1 MMINLNCLVNLIAIR
16 VKAAIFNGLDDV
28 TQKHCDQFFVR
39 ISGLIIK
46 NCNLTIFINCVFYS
60 TFRIRKVRIS

>member
-1 MMINLNCLVNLIAIR
+1 MMINLNCLVNLIAIK

-46 NCNLTIFINCVFYS
+46 IVI
-60 TFRIRKVRIS
+60 

>member
-1 MMINLNCLVNLIAIR
+1 VIKE
-16 VKAAIFNGLDDV
+16 KATILNGLDDV

-46 NCNLTIFINCVFYS
+46 IVI
-60 TFRIRKVRIS
+60 